1 MSTQTKYPAQATK
14 RTAAA
19 MVAAVP
25 IAVAVLIGLAEVLGI
40 ISEQFSESFSENIQ
54 ALIATT
60 IGLFIGIATILTR
73 ILAIPAVNHLLEKVG
88 LGAEPKKALKE
99 SQELLEGYTPHDNF
113 QEGIQPTVEEESIE
127 NALNDEVG

>member
-25 IAVAVLIGLAEVLGI
+25 IAVAVLIGLAEILGI
-40 ISEQFSESFSENIQ
+40 ISEQFGESFSQNIQ

-60 IGLFIGIATILTR
+60 IGLFIGVATVLTR

-99 SQELLEGYTPHDNF
+99 SQELLEGYTPHDDF
-113 QEGIQPTVEEESIE
+113 QEEVKPTAEEAISDS
-127 NALNDEVG
+127 ALNDEVG